1 MILGGVNVN
10 KIVCDSRLANNDTA
24 FVCLTGA
31 VTDGHFYALSAYKAG
46 CRLFICEYEIE
57 LPADAVC
64 LIVPDTRIALAV
76 LSAEIYGQ
84 PADRLKI
91 IGITGTKGKTTV
103 AFLLYEILKKS
114 GRKTA
119 LIGTNGIYIED
130 RHTPTVNS
138 TPESC
143 ELHRVFAEAADS
155 GAEFLIMEVSSQAY
169 KLNRVF
175 GIKYD
180 IGVFTNLSPDHIGG
194 AEHPDYEDYRAC
206 KAELFSHSVH
216 SVINADDSECM
227 YMAHN
232 AAGTTSFYSTGYLS
246 ESFKSEY
253 SDKSIV
259 YSAGDI
265 QCENNSGIPGVS
277 FIYGEHKYRLK
288 IPGKFN
294 ASNAMATIA
303 VCEKIGI
310 ECSIVLKALSE
321 TTIKGRF
328 EPVEVLNDRIFIIDY
343 AHNGVSLTGALET
356 MREFKPRRL
365 VCLFG
370 SVGGRTQIRR
380 AEMGETAARLADFLI
395 ITSDNPDNENPS
407 DIIADIRR
415 SVGDCPHI
423 CITDRYEAVEYAVL
437 NSRPGD
443 IILFAGKGHENYQII
458 NGIRIPFCEREII
471 KSAAK
476 KHLTLNNRI

>member
-31 VTDGHFYALSAYKAG
+31 VTDGHFYALSAYNAG

-57 LPADAVC
+57 LPSDAVC
-64 LIVPDTRIALAV
+64 LIVPDTRIALAE
-76 LSAEIYGQ
+76 LSAEIYGR
-84 PADRLKI
+84 PANRLKI

-103 AFLLYEILKKS
+103 AYLLYEVLNQA

-119 LIGTNGIYIED
+119 LIGTNGIYIEG

-143 ELHRVFAEAADS
+143 ELHRAFAEAAES

-169 KLNRVF
+169 KLNRVY
-175 GIKYD
+175 GIKYN
-180 IGVFTNLSPDHIGG
+180 IGVFTNLSLDHIGG
-194 AEHPDYEDYRAC
+194 PEHPDYADYRDC
-206 KAELFSHSVH
+206 KAELFSHSNH
-216 SVINADDSECM
+216 SIMNADDPECI
-227 YMAHN
+227 YMAHK
-232 AAGTTSFYSTGYLS
+232 AAGSISFYSIGELS
-246 ESFKSEY
+246 ESYKAEY
-253 SDKSIV
+253 SDGSAI

-265 QCENNSGIPGVS
+265 QRENNSGIPGVS
-277 FIYGEHKYRLK
+277 FIYEERRYKLK

-294 ASNAMATIA
+294 VSNAMAVIA
-303 VCEKIGI
+303 VCDKIGI
-310 ECSIVLKALSE
+310 DCNIVLKTLAE
-321 TTIKGRF
+321 TTIRGRF
-328 EPVEVLNDRIFIIDY
+328 ELVEVINDRVFIIDY

-356 MREFKPRRL
+356 LREYNPKRL

-370 SVGGRTQIRR
+370 SVGGRTQLRR
-380 AEMGETAARLADFLI
+380 AEMGEIAGRLADFLI
-395 ITSDNPDNENPS
+395 ITSDNPDNENPL
-407 DIIADIRR
+407 DIIKDIQR

-423 CITDRYEAVEYAVL
+423 CIPDRYEAVEYAVL
-437 NSRPGD
+437 NSKQGD

-458 NGIRIPFCEREII
+458 NGIRIPLCEREII

-476 KHLTLNNRI
+476 KYLTLNSRV

>member
-1 MILGGVNVN
+1 MILGGVIVN
-10 KIVCDSRLANNDTA
+10 KIVCDSRLADNDTA

-57 LPADAVC
+57 LPSDAIC
-64 LIVPDTRIALAV
+64 LLVPDTRIALAV
-76 LSAEIYGQ
+76 LSAEIYGH
-84 PADRLKI
+84 PANRLKI

-103 AFLLYEILKKS
+103 AYLLYEVLNKA
-114 GRKTA
+114 GYKTA
-119 LIGTNGIYIED
+119 LIGTNGIFIEE

-143 ELHRVFAEAADS
+143 ELHRVFAEAVDC
-155 GAEFLIMEVSSQAY
+155 GTEIVVMEVSSQAY
-169 KLNRVF
+169 KMNRVF
-175 GIKYD
+175 GIRFD

-194 AEHPDYEDYRAC
+194 AEHADYEDYRAC
-206 KAELFSHSVH
+206 KAKLFSNSVH
-216 SVINADDSECM
+216 SVINADDPECM
-227 YMAHN
+227 HMAHS
-232 AAGTTSFYSTGYLS
+232 AAGTTSFYSIGHLS
-246 ESFKSEY
+246 ESFKIEY
-253 SDKSIV
+253 SDRSSV

-277 FIYGEHKYRLK
+277 FIYGERKYQLK

-294 ASNAMATIA
+294 ASNAMAVIA

-310 ECSIVLKALSE
+310 ECNIVLKVLSE

-328 EPVEVLNDRIFIIDY
+328 EPVEALGDRIFIIDY

-356 MREFKPRRL
+356 LREFKPKRL

-370 SVGGRTQIRR
+370 SVGGRTQLRR
-380 AEMGETAARLADFLI
+380 TEMGEIAARLADFLI

-443 IILFAGKGHENYQII
+443 IILFSGKGHENYQIT

-476 KHLTLNNRI
+476 KYMELINRI

>member
-10 KIVCDSRLANNDTA
+10 KIVCDSRLADNDTA

-46 CRLFICEYEIE
+46 CRLFICEYEIK
-57 LPADAVC
+57 LPSDAVC
-64 LIVPDTRIALAV
+64 LIVPDTRIALAE
-76 LSAEIYGQ
+76 LSAEIYGC
-84 PADRLKI
+84 PANRLKI

-103 AFLLYEILKKS
+103 AFLLYKVLNQA

-130 RHTPTVNS
+130 RHTPTINS

-143 ELHRVFAEAADS
+143 ELHRIFAEAADS

-180 IGVFTNLSPDHIGG
+180 IGVFTNLSPDHIDG

-206 KAELFSHSVH
+206 KAELFSNSIH
-216 SVINADDSECM
+216 SVINADDPECM
-227 YMAHN
+227 YMVNN
-232 AAGTTSFYSTGYLS
+232 AAGTISFYSIGHLS
-246 ESFKSEY
+246 ESFKAEY
-253 SDKSIV
+253 SDGSHI

-265 QCENNSGIPGVS
+265 QHENNSGIPGVS
-277 FIYGEHKYRLK
+277 FIYEKLRYKLK

-294 ASNAMATIA
+294 VSNATAVIA
-303 VCEKIGI
+303 VCDKIGI
-310 ECSIVLKALSE
+310 ECNIVLKTLAE
-321 TTIKGRF
+321 TTIRGRF
-328 EPVEVLNDRIFIIDY
+328 EPVEVINDRIFIIDY

-356 MREFKPRRL
+356 LREYNPKRL

-370 SVGGRTQIRR
+370 SVGGRTKLRR
-380 AEMGETAARLADFLI
+380 AEMGEIAGRLADFLI
-395 ITSDNPDNENPS
+395 ITSDNPDNETPL
-407 DIIADIRR
+407 DIINDIQR

-423 CITDRYEAVEYAVL
+423 CIPDRYEAVEYAVL
-437 NSRPGD
+437 NSIPGD

-458 NGIRIPFCEREII
+458 NGIRVPFCEREII
-471 KSAAK
+471 KSTAK
-476 KHLTLNNRI
+476 KYLTFNIKI